1 MPPGSKLW
9 KAAGLALVAMLMCS
23 CVKKEDYER
32 VMKEKAELQ
41 AQLDQRQVQ
50 IRQLQEQL
58 AATQLQLTQI
68 VELQTRL
75 KDALSR
81 LEDRQKEIDDLNAR
95 WEKFKE
101 ERRQGMIGREYPEI
115 RLDDGRLL
123 KKAKITAM
131 QGDELAIIHESG
143 FMKVMLSKSNDQV
156 RWQACFDPNEA
167 AASERAKMLAQA
179 RLLDQ
184 RLSEKNTSSPATLTN
199 KPGNSGREQ
208 EARLLESVIRAQRLE
223 LNNAHARLS
232 KQQPGA
238 LRGAHWDSTRP
249 EDSGLLNVFAER
261 RAVLGISQ
269 LDIMASAIKANLR
282 KLQDLR
288 GP

>member
-41 AQLDQRQVQ
+41 AQLDQRQLQ
-50 IRQLQEQL
+50 IIQLQEQL
-58 AATQLQLTQI
+58 VATQLQLTQI

-81 LEDRQKEIDDLNAR
+81 LEDRQKEIDDLKAR
-95 WEKFKE
+95 WEKYKG
-101 ERRQGMIGREYPEI
+101 ERRQGMLGREFPEL

-123 KKAKITAM
+123 KKAKITAL
-131 QGDELAIIHESG
+131 QGDELSFIHDSG
-143 FMKVMLSKSNDQV
+143 FMKVLLSKSNDDL
-156 RWQACFDPNEA
+156 RWQACFDPTEA

-179 RLLDQ
+179 RELDQ
-184 RLSEKNTSSPATLTN
+184 RLTEKQRADVPPRPSSTSRS
-199 KPGNSGREQ
+199 Q
-208 EARLLESVIRAQRLE
+208 EARVLESVIRAQRQA
-223 LNNAHARLS
+223 LNESYNRLRQ
-232 KQQPGA
+232 QQPSA
-238 LRGAHWDSTRP
+238 LRGASWDSSRP
-249 EDSGLLNVFAER
+249 EDSGLINVFAER
-261 RAVLGISQ
+261 RAIIGISQ
-269 LDIMASAIKANLR
+269 LDSLAVAIKANLR